1 MADLTSLIPM
11 VTQAVGGEAQMFQ
24 GMAQALGGNIALKK
38 LEKNRPKYEVSPLV
52 QYNQQLAQRTAQ
64 QGFGQQA
71 TNYYTEQV
79 NKGLGAGINAILQGG
94 GDLNMINS
102 LVGGATDA
110 YKQWAMQDAMQ
121 KLQNQN
127 TLYNNNLALAGEQRA
142 AWDYNQNIP
151 FMQKYYRAVQQT
163 NSGEQNIG
171 QSFGTFA
178 SAGAGSGSSGN
189 SGGRSEGGGNGTG
202 GMYNYPNQ
210 YQLNV
215 KLSKPFRPFHWYGD
229 PIQQSL

>member
-24 GMAQALGGNIALKK
+24 GMAQALGGNITLKK

-110 YKQWAMQDAMQ
+110 YKQWAIADAQQ
-121 KLQNQN
+121 KLANQQ
-127 TLYNNNLALAGEQRA
+127 TLYNNNLNLAADQRA
-142 AWDYNQNIP
+142 AWNYNINEP
-151 FMQKYYRAVQQT
+151 FQQKYARAVQQT
-163 NSGEQNIG
+163 NAGMQNFNTG
-171 QSFGTFA
+171 LNNYFLAGSNA
-178 SAGAGSGSSGN
+178 PSAGNNNSGMNQYSNWGTAGSQYSTPYQSN
-189 SGGRSEGGGNGTG
+189 PNPTYSPYAP
-202 GMYNYPNQ
+202 MY
-210 YQLNV
+210 
-215 KLSKPFRPFHWYGD
+215 G
-229 PIQQSL
+229 